1 LNDSREELPRGFLRN
16 TVSDAVMEQTSV
28 SFVGPR
34 GLRKERRDMAEFRSI
49 KDLFRDPLIIAL
61 VLVGTVGV
69 LAAVFGLSNYQ
80 NTEEARATNQPS
92 TQSMPADTKPQSTQS
107 DSQAPAITQPSTQAP
122 ATGETKTP

>member
-1 LNDSREELPRGFLRN
+1 
-16 TVSDAVMEQTSV
+16 
-28 SFVGPR
+28 
-34 GLRKERRDMAEFRSI
+34 MAEFRSI

-69 LAAVFGLSNYQ
+69 LAAVVGLSNQ
-80 NTEEARATNQPS
+80 NGQETRATNQPS

-107 DSQAPAITQPSTQAP
+107 ESQAPAITEPSTQAP